1 MELNE
6 KLQML
11 RKQKGM
17 TQEELAG
24 RLYVSRTAVS
34 KWESG
39 RGMPNLDSLK
49 ALSGFF
55 SVSLDDL
62 LSGDEL
68 FAIAEKDHREKEGR
82 TLDWMIGFMDGGMLL
97 MLFLPFFGE
106 KMEDSV
112 RAVSLFQLTLA
123 LPCIKGLCLAGVI
136 TAALLGIM
144 RIILAKKEWN
154 WWGRNRNILSVGFG
168 TVLVLL
174 FILIRQPYAAA
185 FAFIFLLIKGIMLF
199 KMC

>member
-24 RLYVSRTAVS
+24 KLYVSRTAIS

-39 RGMPNLDSLK
+39 RGIPNLDSLK
-49 ALSGFF
+49 ALSKFF

-68 FAIAEKDHREKEGR
+68 LAIAEKDHREKEGR
-82 TLDWMIGFMDGGMLL
+82 TLDWMLGLLDASMLL
-97 MLFLPFFGE
+97 LLFLPFFGE
-106 KMEDSV
+106 KTEDAI
-112 RAVSLFQLTLA
+112 RAVSLSQLKMIQ
-123 LPCIKGLCLAGVI
+123 PNIRFFCLAGVI
-136 TAALLGIM
+136 AAALLGAI
-144 RIILAKKEWN
+144 RIVLAKKEWN
-154 WWGRNRNILSVGFG
+154 WWGRNKNTLSIGFG
-168 TVLVLL
+168 TALVML

-185 FAFIFLLIKGIMLF
+185 FSFIFLMIKGVMLF
-199 KMC
+199 KMR